1 MIFITCQR
9 RSPARANDC
18 SSCRSSPRNRSQ
30 PRRIFPRPS
39 RRAFQPRDFVDVPIL
54 QTAPPAYRMV
64 RVHRLGQDRRPH
76 LRRRPHPSRPSRKLE
91 TRPHLLQRAQVGS
104 DDLPRD
110 GPLPA
115 LERSRAQGRHIL
127 AANGHRSAKS
137 RPPNCRTLAHPRRNL
152 EHAPRRQS
160 HAQASSTYFDRAK
173 IATPRARRLAQ
184 IPAGRLMAQKPT
196 VENRWW
202 VETTKKPKRTKSET
216 EMPQLPVAMAF
227 YQVAQDYDQDRAKE
241 DLTDNN
247 LRIAR
252 EANPPQGGWAYLAM
266 TEQHAPANVIKR
278 VKDEFRIPREARGL
292 VIDHGRVVRLL
303 ICGPQIEDW
312 MLDITLGDEPSVDAY
327 VWSVMYRERIF
338 RRAEDALRQ
347 ARKWAI
353 NLLQFPPPRDEPF
366 RGALLV

>member
-1 MIFITCQR
+1 
-9 RSPARANDC
+9 
-18 SSCRSSPRNRSQ
+18 
-30 PRRIFPRPS
+30 
-39 RRAFQPRDFVDVPIL
+39 
-54 QTAPPAYRMV
+54 MV
-64 RVHRLGQDRRPH
+64 RVHRLGQNRRPH
-76 LRRRPHPSRPSRKLE
+76 LRRRPHPPRASRKLE
-91 TRPHLLQRAQVGS
+91 TRSHLFQRAQMDP
-104 DDLPRD
+104 DDLPRARS
-110 GPLPA
+110 LPA
-115 LERSRAQGRHIL
+115 LERSRAQGRLVL
-127 AANGHRSAKS
+127 APNDHRPQSPRA
-137 RPPNCRTLAHPRRNL
+137 PHNDAHAQSHWNF
-152 EHAPRRQS
+152 EHASPRKS
-160 HAQASSTYFDRAK
+160 AAQTPPAYRERSK
-173 IATPRARRLAQ
+173 IATGYSYRVSSQHHSQ
-184 IPAGRLMAQKPT
+184 IPAGRLMPQKPT

-202 VETTKKPKRTKSET
+202 VETSFKKPKRAKSET

-227 YQVAQDYDQDRAKE
+227 YQVARDYDQDRAKE

-252 EANPPQGGWAYLAM
+252 AADPPQGDWAYVAM

-278 VKDEFRIPREARGL
+278 VKDEFRIPREARGI

-366 RGALLV
+366 RGALLI